1 MFLDKQET
9 EQTSVENVDDN
20 KDVSV
25 NQKSGKMYEIEVP
38 PKFKC
43 RLKIT
48 FRPRYIGLHHEV
60 LEICFLTE
68 NRTLG
73 KLVRNLQC
81 KLYE

>member
-1 MFLDKQET
+1 MFLDKEET

-20 KDVSV
+20 KDVWV
-25 NQKSGKMYEIEVP
+25 NEKSRKMYQIEVP

-60 LEICFLTE
+60 LEICFFTE

-73 KLVRNLQC
+73 KLVHNSHC